1 MMADGGK
8 RKRDTDDVVGEIATE
23 FRCSITA
30 SLIVEPVT
38 TMDGQLYEKSAI
50 AEWLSTHDTS
60 PNTGKRLVSKVLTP
74 APAIR
79 SAIERIVR
87 SDALA
92 PEESR
97 TWRTRKATVLI
108 AEGNTD
114 EAKVLLRDAKE
125 AGDATA
131 AFLLGKLLIDE
142 GRTLVNEAAAAGVTE
157 AAEYLQAAD
166 GRVDASAATAH
177 GPPLRSVSEVSIGHF
192 VVVLPS
198 AEALARAVVSYRTQQ
213 TFVGNICEVIITD
226 STDQMMLLRC
236 GTRTAWFPVAAC
248 ASATDQTDYGA
259 AASSAAAAA
268 HGPPLSS
275 VSEVR
280 VGQYVIVLPSAEAM
294 TRSHVMFGWDE
305 SSARCVGQKC
315 KINLRDEGDE
325 SLFVICVLA
334 NDDNMG
340 NAIEVRAWIPVGA
353 CAKPRS

>member
-1 MMADGGK
+1 MADGRK

-23 FRCSITA
+23 FRCSITT

-97 TWRTRKATVLI
+97 TWRTRKANVLI

-114 EAKVLLRDAKE
+114 EAKVLLRDAKQ
-125 AGDATA
+125 AGDTTA

-142 GRTLVNEAAAAGVTE
+142 GRTLVNEAAAAGVAE
-157 AAEYLQAAD
+157 AAEYLQVAD
-166 GRVDASAATAH
+166 GRAEASAATAH
-177 GPPLRSVSEVSIGHF
+177 RPPLRSVSEVPIGHS

-198 AEALARAVVSYRTQQ
+198 AEALTRDHHYIFWSEEKAH
-213 TFVGNICEVIITD
+213 FVGNICNVIQTD
-226 STDQMMLLRC
+226 ADDQTMLLRC
-236 GTRTAWFPVAAC
+236 GTRCSWFPVAVC

-280 VGQYVIVLPSAEAM
+280 IGQYVIVLPSAEAM
-294 TRSHVMFGWDE
+294 TRSELRHFGWDE

-315 KINLRDEGDE
+315 KISLRDEDDQ

-334 NDDNMG
+334 NGDY
-340 NAIEVRAWIPVGA
+340 RAWIPVGA